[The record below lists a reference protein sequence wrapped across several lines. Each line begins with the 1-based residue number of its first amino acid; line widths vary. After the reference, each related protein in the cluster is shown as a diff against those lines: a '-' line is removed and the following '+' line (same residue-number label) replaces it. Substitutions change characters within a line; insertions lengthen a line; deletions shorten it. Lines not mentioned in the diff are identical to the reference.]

1 MAIAQALEWAVSV
14 EKAEALLARLSTD
27 HERLVAEAK
36 EELAASIGSGNPAL
50 ITARIDRCQAML
62 LPDEVVVDAVGKL
75 DEAIRAIIQKSFKDP
90 SREKRLAT
98 VTHCQRLV
106 ELMREHGI
114 TKDLRQLH
122 NDIQDLKGGLRVFCR
137 IRPISSKEG
146 QRGDEVAVRA
156 EDALHVSV
164 LDRGQRQSFCYDTV
178 FGPESSQDEVFADCR
193 SLVQSALD
201 GYNVT
206 IFCYG
211 QTGAGKTWTL
221 YGSGKE
227 PGVSPRTCE
236 EVFAMIERD
245 RDKYEAEV
253 KASMVELYVNDL
265 RDLLTTE
272 REPPKLD
279 FKSVRQGDGSVS
291 VQLDGVVERPATSA
305 KDLAKTIGDGLSKRK
320 VQATNMNAVSS
331 RSHLMFI
338 IKLQITDRITGRSR
352 PGKITLVDMAGSE
365 RLAKSGVSGEGAKE
379 AIEINKSLTALGDVM
394 GALTAKAKV
403 IPYRNHKLTQLM
415 QDSLGGQAKTLM
427 FVNLSPSS
435 YNSDETICALKYAT
449 RARSIENT
457 VVRRG
462 D

>member
-1 MAIAQALEWAVSV
+1 
-14 EKAEALLARLSTD
+14 
-27 HERLVAEAK
+27 
-36 EELAASIGSGNPAL
+36 
-50 ITARIDRCQAML
+50 ML
-62 LPDEVVVDAVGKL
+62 LPEEVVVQAVGKL
-75 DEAIRAIIQKSFKDP
+75 DEAIRGIIQRSFKDP
-90 SREKRLAT
+90 SRENRLAT
-98 VTHCQRLV
+98 VTHCQSLV
-106 ELMREHGI
+106 ELMRQHGI
-114 TKDLRQLH
+114 TRDLRQLH

-137 IRPISSKEG
+137 IRPISSTEG
-146 QRGDEVAVRA
+146 QRGDAVAVSM
-156 EDALHVSV
+156 EDVLHVSV
-164 LDRGQRQSFCYDTV
+164 LDRGERQTFSYDTI
-178 FGPESSQDEVFADCR
+178 FGPDSSQDEVFADCR
-193 SLVQSALD
+193 SLVQSAMD

-221 YGSGKE
+221 YGSGQS

-265 RDLLTTE
+265 RDLLTKE
-272 REPPKLD
+272 KEPPKLD
-279 FKSVRQGDGSVS
+279 FKNVRQADGSIS
-291 VQLDGVVERPATSA
+291 VQLDGAVERPATSA
-305 KDLAKTIGDGLSKRK
+305 RDLAKTIQAGLSQRK
-320 VQATNMNAVSS
+320 VKSTNMNSVSS

-338 IKLQITDRITGRSR
+338 IKLHITDRITGRSR

-394 GALTAKAKV
+394 GALTSKAKV

-415 QDSLGGQAKTLM
+415 QDSLGGAAKTLM
-427 FVNLSPSS
+427 FVNISPSS
-435 YNSDETICALKYAT
+435 FNSDETVCALKYAT
-449 RARSIENT
+449 RARCIENT